1 MSLFDQRI
9 RSVEEPKKCKKDSPI
24 LNNSIMFIAFH
35 YSSGLGSEDLLQQ
48 GGNSSCFGFV
58 FFEANPVSFS

>member
-24 LNNSIMFIAFH
+24 LNTLYH
-35 YSSGLGSEDLLQQ
+35 VYRLPLLQWICSN
-48 GGNSSCFGFV
+48 GGGKSSCFGFL
-58 FFEANPVSFS
+58 FFEANAVSFS

>member
-24 LNNSIMFIAFH
+24 LNNSIVFIAFH
-35 YSSGLGSEDLLQQ
+35 YFSGFAPTGEEIHLVLDFSSLKQMQ
-48 GGNSSCFGFV
+48 
-58 FFEANPVSFS
+58 